1 MKKELKLSLLAA
13 AGAMVLTACQSTSV
27 DLSSAQQ
34 VNIPLAAFA
43 PTPEEMGEEQ
53 RVVVL
58 PPEFDSAAGDL
69 ASRQIHNNLE
79 QAIIRSGTRVIERD
93 RANSMA
99 AELIAA
105 ERSGQ
110 FRTDGPQVAN
120 LVVFSRVTNAGW
132 GSSFT
137 ERDTYT
143 DRRGNRQTRPSNC
156 RFSGSVQVQL
166 RAYELP
172 DMVPVETFDL
182 EGSHSFREDS
192 TDRRCQ
198 ASDGRVAGL
207 ITSAVEDALAQQQTA
222 IVNAL
227 APNFYVTERRNAD
240 NGKIALFRITADSS
254 RGAQEGR
261 DVEIF
266 RRELRTDPLT
276 QREYFEEIMIASGVV
291 SSQVDR
297 SGSFIIIRDNS
308 QADRVQ
314 AGDIARI
321 RQGNCPDGY
330 MSFLGSCQPSI
341 W

>member
-1 MKKELKLSLLAA
+1 MKKELKLSLVATGLVAL
-13 AGAMVLTACQSTSV
+13 VACQSTSV
-27 DLSSAQQ
+27 DMASALS
-34 VNIPLAAFA
+34 VDLPLAAYA
-43 PTPEEMGEEQ
+43 PTIEEMREEQ

-58 PPEFDSAAGDL
+58 PPEYETALGEF

-93 RANSMA
+93 RAASMA
-99 AELIAA
+99 DELIAA

-143 DRRGNRQTRPSNC
+143 DRKGNRQTTPAYCSY
-156 RFSGSVQVQL
+156 SGSVQVQL

-182 EGSHSFREDS
+182 NGSHSIREDS
-192 TDRRCQ
+192 NDRNCE
-198 ASDGRVAGL
+198 ATTGRVTGL
-207 ITSAVEDALAQQQTA
+207 ISSAVEDALAQQQTS

-227 APNFYVTERRNAD
+227 APNFYVTERRNAA
-240 NGKIALFRITADSS
+240 NGKIPLFRITADSS

-266 RRELRTDPLT
+266 RRELRSDPLT
-276 QREYFEEIMIASGVV
+276 QREYFEEILIASGVI

-297 SGSFIIIRDNS
+297 SGSYIIVRDTA
-308 QADRVQ
+308 QADRIQ
-314 AGDIARI
+314 LGDIARI

-330 MSFLGSCQPSI
+330 MNFLGSCQPSL